1 LPKTLVVLP
10 TYNEAENLPRM
21 VAALFALGI
30 AGLELLIVD
39 DNSPDGTGQIAEE
52 LAQAHPG
59 RLHVLH
65 RPGKQGLG
73 TAYVAGFQ
81 HALAKGAD
89 YVIEMDADFS
99 HPPTVIPQMLA
110 VMDKYD
116 VAVGSR
122 YIPGGRLDER
132 WSPWR
137 RLLSWWANSVYA
149 RLILGL
155 RVHDATAGFKCFRR
169 QVLEDIHWNGIY
181 SNGYAFQVEVA
192 YICQRKGY
200 RVLEIPIYFQ
210 ERANGQSK
218 MSWRVSLEAA
228 WRVWQMKWRY

>member
-10 TYNEAENLPRM
+10 TYNEAENLPPM
-21 VAALFALGI
+21 VAALFDLGI
-30 AGLELLIVD
+30 AGLELLVVD

-52 LAQAHPG
+52 LAQAQPG

-65 RPGKQGLG
+65 RPGKRGLG

-81 HALAKGAD
+81 QALADGAD
-89 YVIEMDADFS
+89 YIIEMDADFS
-99 HPPTVIPQMLA
+99 HPPATIPQMLA
-110 VMDKYD
+110 AMAEYD

-122 YIPGGRLDER
+122 YAPGGRLDEH

-155 RVHDATAGFKCFRR
+155 QVHDATAGFKCFRR
-169 QVLEDIHWNGIY
+169 QVLEGIHWNGIY
-181 SNGYAFQVEVA
+181 SNGYAFQVEIA

-200 RVLEIPIYFQ
+200 RVVEIPIKFN
-210 ERANGQSK
+210 ERARGQSK

>member
-1 LPKTLVVLP
+1 MPKTLVVLP
-10 TYNEAENLPRM
+10 TYNEAENLPPM
-21 VAALFALGI
+21 VAALFDLGI
-30 AGLELLIVD
+30 AGLELLVVD

-65 RPGKQGLG
+65 RPDKQGLG

-81 HALAKGAD
+81 QALANGAD
-89 YVIEMDADFS
+89 YVIEIDADFS
-99 HPPTVIPQMLA
+99 HPPATIPQMLA
-110 VMDKYD
+110 AMVEYD
-116 VAVGSR
+116 VVVGSR
-122 YIPGGRLDER
+122 YVPGGRLDER

-155 RVHDATAGFKCFRR
+155 HVHDATAGFKCFRR
-169 QVLEDIHWNGIY
+169 QVLADIPWNGIY

-192 YICQRKGY
+192 YICQRRGY

-210 ERANGQSK
+210 ERAHGQSK

>member
-10 TYNEAENLPRM
+10 TYNEAENLPHM
-21 VAALFALGI
+21 VAALFDLGI
-30 AGLELLIVD
+30 AGLGILVVD

-59 RLHVLH
+59 RLQVLH

-81 HALAKGAD
+81 QALANGAD
-89 YVIEMDADFS
+89 YIIEMDTDFS
-99 HPPTVIPQMLA
+99 HPPATIPQMLA
-110 VMDKYD
+110 AMAEYD

-122 YIPGGRLDER
+122 YAPGGQLDER

-155 RVHDATAGFKCFRR
+155 QVHDATAGFKCFRR
-169 QVLEDIHWNGIY
+169 QVLEGIHWSGIY

-192 YICQRKGY
+192 YICQRRGY
-200 RVLEIPIYFQ
+200 RVLEIPILFH
-210 ERANGQSK
+210 ERARGQSK

>member
-1 LPKTLVVLP
+1 MPKTLVVLP